1 MKKISILL
9 AIALMAIIYSCGNG
23 GNNGNTKT
31 VSNESKQES
40 QTKIDNKETQT
51 NNIDTERLK
60 DLLKKTPKKDIYIVK
75 YKGTL
80 GKSHITLELKN
91 LDDDENSLYM
101 YDNINNPLVLKY
113 DKTKNYICL
122 DELFPKKGKKNK
134 KDESDEKKY
143 KKGGTLSFKNS
154 KNLAFELTGEYKN
167 PKGTKTYPVNL
178 QAVEVYTKNQ
188 KENFEELQEYRTN
201 KHYFTLVSSWFE
213 DDFYSKILREV
224 KQINVYDKKT
234 NKMLQ
239 SLPIP
244 FGKVYC
250 FAVIEPTNT
259 KPNGIQIGCSP
270 KSIINPGYFDD
281 YVAFIIKNGKYVK
294 DSLVCGHE
302 EYERGLVY
310 RKYNE
315 NGDVLELSSYS
326 ERDFYKNIIYVTS
339 ENGFSESI
347 SEDLPNDRSIIYRN
361 YDTYSE
367 EITVIP
373 FDYDFN
379 SDKKPVYMETI
390 RTDKKTGKTTR
401 YVETNYPKDV
411 YKISDDGKTLLKW
424 NEISGIVM
432 DLNGQDD
439 LRKIE
444 KIDKNAFAEC
454 HYGGDMSEVDFS
466 IHGNQLFAII
476 LNSNF
481 KSIPPEIKKYE
492 NLEGRIQLVTS
503 KEKKN

>member
-1 MKKISILL
+1 MKKLSIFLT
-9 AIALMAIIYSCGNG
+9 IALMSIIYSCGNG
-23 GNNGNTKT
+23 ENG
-31 VSNESKQES
+31 SNEQKADSLAS
-40 QTKIDNKETQT
+40 ETVEQIGEK
-51 NNIDTERLK
+51 NTERIK
-60 DLLKKTPKKDIYIVK
+60 ELLQTTPKKDIYIVK

-80 GKSHITLELKN
+80 GKNNITLELKN
-91 LDDDENSLYM
+91 LDDNENSLYM
-101 YDNINNPLVLKY
+101 YDNINNPLVLEY
-113 DKTKNYICL
+113 DTTKNYICL
-122 DELFPKKGKKNK
+122 NELFPQKNK
-134 KDESDEKKY
+134 KEY
-143 KKGGTLSFKNS
+143 KKGGTLSFKNN
-154 KNLAFELTGEYKN
+154 KDLAFELTGEYKN
-167 PKGTKTYPVNL
+167 PKGTKTYTVNL

-188 KENFEELQEYRTN
+188 EEDFEELQEYRTN
-201 KHYFTLVSSWFE
+201 KHYFTLVSNWSE
-213 DDFYSKILREV
+213 DDYFNETLREV
-224 KQINVYDKKT
+224 KQMNVYDKKT

-244 FGKVYC
+244 FGKNFC
-250 FAVIEPTNT
+250 FAVVEPTNT
-259 KPNGIQIGCSP
+259 KPNGIQIGCCP
-270 KSIINPGYFDD
+270 TGVLNPNGFED
-281 YVAFIIKNGKYVK
+281 YIAFFIKNGKYVK

-302 EYERGLVY
+302 EYERGVMY

-315 NGDVLELSSYS
+315 NGDILELSSYS

-339 ENGFSESI
+339 KKNCKEST
-347 SEDLPNDRSIIYRN
+347 SEDIPNDRTIIYRD

-367 EITVIP
+367 VITVIP

-401 YVETNYPKDV
+401 SVETNYPKDV
-411 YKISDDGKTLLKW
+411 YKISDDGKTLLEW

-439 LRKIE
+439 LRKVE

-454 HYGGDMSEVDFS
+454 DYGDDMSEVNFS
-466 IHGNQLFAII
+466 MNGNQLFAII

-492 NLEGRIQLVTS
+492 NLEGRVQLVTS
-503 KEKKN
+503 NEEEN